1 MSTLKV
7 NKIIPTAGV
16 PTGGGGGIIQVVTST
31 NQNSTGSVSV
41 DNQKNYANIPNQL
54 VTITPTSSTS
64 KILVSFHQCGE
75 TSASTHMFGLALERS
90 ISGGSTTLIQGDI
103 GSDSNKSAQFTQFTT
118 TYYGNDNDTTMEI
131 AHCPNYLDSPNTT
144 SAVTYKI
151 KIRNNEAQSGMT
163 YYYNRNVRDNNANH
177 TERGLS
183 WITVM
188 EVSA

>member
-16 PTGGGGGIIQVVTST
+16 PTCGGGGIIQVVTST
-31 NQNSTGSVSV
+31 NQNTTGSVAV
-41 DNQKNYANIPNQL
+41 DNQKNYANIPDQL

-64 KILVSFHQCGE
+64 KILVSFQQSGE
-75 TSASTHMFGLALERS
+75 TSASAHMFGFALERS
-90 ISGGSTTLIQGDI
+90 VSGGSTTLIQGNI
-103 GSDSNKSAQFTQFTT
+103 GSDSNKSAQFTQPLA
-118 TYYGNDNDTTMEI
+118 TYHANDNDTTMEI
-131 AHCPNYLDSPNTT
+131 AHCSNYLDSPNTT

-151 KIRNNEAQSGMT
+151 KVRQNEAGSGT

-177 TERGLS
+177 SERGLS

>member
-16 PTGGGGGIIQVVTST
+16 PTGGGGGIIQVITST
-31 NQNSTGSVSV
+31 TQNSTGSVSV
-41 DNQKNYANIPNQL
+41 DNQKNYANIPDQL

-64 KILVSFHQCGE
+64 KILVSFHQSGE
-75 TSASTHMFGLALERS
+75 TSASSHMFGLALERS
-90 ISGGSTTLIQGDI
+90 VSGGSTTLIQGDI
-103 GSDSNKSAQFTQFTT
+103 GSDSSKSAQLTQLTT

-131 AHCPNYLDSPNTT
+131 GHCSNYLDSPNTT
-144 SAVTYKI
+144 SAVTYKV
-151 KIRNNEAQSGMT
+151 KIRQNEAASGT
-163 YYYNRNVRDNNANH
+163 YYYNRNVRDNNATH
-177 TERGLS
+177 SERGLS